1 MEPSIKYDDLQIIRD
16 MLHGRFSSR
25 ECKTLR
31 TRSDSLTSVL
41 TASFSLTTMVASS
54 IVRTMKLLEVNSIGE
69 PKHVSPLQRLIAR
82 S

>member
-1 MEPSIKYDDLQIIRD
+1 
-16 MLHGRFSSR
+16 
-25 ECKTLR
+25 
-31 TRSDSLTSVL
+31 
-41 TASFSLTTMVASS
+41 MVASS